1 MPGCA
6 RQSSGSGIA
15 DSTTQTQS
23 SGTEDSD
30 TALLP
35 DLSAKEIA
43 DAIMAVFDGQELS
56 PMTRYYFGAA
66 ENAAEYFEPERSGWL
81 ITGKMEVDPVM
92 DLLSDYAF
100 YIPKGWYAF
109 EVDVLK
115 VKDYR
120 RTRQSD
126 RVFACAAYTSG
137 QPRP

>member
-1 MPGCA
+1 MFKIRCMAFLMVLTMFALLPGCA

-56 PMTRYYFGAA
+56 PITR
-66 ENAAEYFEPERSGWL
+66 
-81 ITGKMEVDPVM
+81 
-92 DLLSDYAF
+92 
-100 YIPKGWYAF
+100 
-109 EVDVLK
+109 
-115 VKDYR
+115 
-120 RTRQSD
+120 
-126 RVFACAAYTSG
+126 
-137 QPRP
+137 